1 MHAINQL
8 FTSSKTDAAVLG
20 HYLRVEALRQQ
31 VEDLAARLR
40 DRDGPLVV
48 LEARA
53 LLRVGHRAERRFADG
68 VAPTVEQLDQN
79 LRPAQVEL
87 KKRLPHGA
95 APKMHRFVIRYASCN
110 VGSFRDQHHEAPNT
124 ACTEAGSH
132 RFAGRTEHSSSIAG
146 MSISNIAV
154 CSFLMSEW

>member
-53 LLRVGHRAERRFADG
+53 LLRVGHRAERRVADG

-79 LRPAQVEL
+79 LRLAKVEL
-87 KKRLPHGA
+87 NEEA
-95 APKMHRFVIRYASCN
+95 AAWGCPKNASIRDTIRI
-110 VGSFRDQHHEAPNT
+110 V
-124 ACTEAGSH
+124 
-132 RFAGRTEHSSSIAG
+132 
-146 MSISNIAV
+146 
-154 CSFLMSEW
+154 